1 MAQGE
6 GAGPPADRAG
16 GRSQPGPRASP
27 LPLRGMIPRRVFYGW
42 VVAAAA
48 FLASLGSV
56 VFFNPVL
63 GVFATALRD
72 EFGWGSAQIALAIGI
87 GSATAALFS
96 PPIGWAIDRW
106 GGRWMIAGGALTMGG
121 CLLALAGMHSLWQLY
136 VFYALGRALAVGV
149 VSAAAVVTVSNWFV
163 RRRAL
168 AVSIV
173 ATGSR
178 VGMAMLPLLV
188 AVVIAI
194 FGTWR
199 AGWVALAAIILATGV
214 APALLLIR
222 RRPEDVGLLPDG
234 DATPADG
241 AAAESREQ
249 DFTLGEAVRTR
260 AYWFLAAGVACILF
274 AGGAINFHLI
284 PHLEHQGL
292 SRTQAAL
299 VVTVFSAMGAV
310 GSILG
315 GAIATRATIRWTM
328 AASLLGQAAAVLLLI
343 TADSLMGAMIYAVTY
358 GLVFGSMFGLHQA
371 LYADYFGRASLGL
384 IRGSVQPLQMGANA
398 AGPVLTGVW
407 FDRHDSYSEPF
418 ALFALLF
425 LIAALSLALSPYPRR
440 RARKVDGE
448 PRGG

>member
-1 MAQGE
+1 
-6 GAGPPADRAG
+6 
-16 GRSQPGPRASP
+16 
-27 LPLRGMIPRRVFYGW
+27 MIPRRVFYGW
-42 VVAAAA
+42 SVVAAA

-72 EFGWGSAQIALAIGI
+72 EFGWGSAQIALAIGA

-96 PPIGWAIDRW
+96 PPVGWAIDRW
-106 GGRWMIAGGALTMGG
+106 GGRWMIAAGALTMGG

-136 VFYALGRALAVGV
+136 VFYSIGRALAVGV
-149 VSAAAVVTVSNWFV
+149 VSAAAFVTVSNWFV

-173 ATGSR
+173 AVGSR
-178 VGMAMLPLLV
+178 LGMAILPLLT

-194 FGTWR
+194 SGTWR
-199 AGWVALAAIILATGV
+199 AGWVALAAVVLTVGV

-234 DATPADG
+234 DAQPADG
-241 AAAESREQ
+241 DVAAGEAGKR
-249 DFTLGEAVRTR
+249 DFTLSEAVRTR
-260 AYWFLAAGVACILF
+260 AYWFLAFGVACILF
-274 AGGAINFHLI
+274 AGGAINFHQI
-284 PHLEHQGL
+284 PHLEQQGL
-292 SRTQAAL
+292 PRTQAAL
-299 VVTVFSAMGAV
+299 VVTVFSVMGAL

-315 GAIATRATIRWTM
+315 AAIATRATIRWTM
-328 AASLLGQAAAVLLLI
+328 AASLLGQAASVLLLI
-343 TADSLMGAMIYAVTY
+343 TADSLAGAMIYAVTY
-358 GLVFGSMFGLHQA
+358 GLVFGSMVALNEA

-418 ALFALLF
+418 ALFAVLF
-425 LIAALSLALSPYPRR
+425 VIAALSLALSPYPRHPR
-440 RARKVDGE
+440 RGPR
-448 PRGG
+448 RGGVEPSSSGRGA